1 MDVEKTIEFILEH
14 QAKTDTQLE
23 AIRKMIR
30 VGMRMIV
37 RIGQAQDRTDQQI
50 AKLTDSQ
57 ARTDV
62 KMAELADAQK
72 VTEQKFQALLDILRE
87 NRNGHER
94 SWLTPTAAQ
103 PISASAP
110 PTPPEKDLPD
120 RPGIAQMLYRRS

>member
-30 VGMRMIV
+30 VGMGMRMIV
-37 RIGQAQDRTDQQI
+37 RIGQAQERTDQQI

-72 VTEQKFQALLDILRE
+72 VTEQKFQALLDTLRE

-94 SWLTPTAAQ
+94 S
-103 PISASAP
+103 
-110 PTPPEKDLPD
+110 
-120 RPGIAQMLYRRS
+120 

>member
-1 MDVEKTIEFILEH
+1 VDVEKTIEFILEH

-23 AIRKMIR
+23 AIRKLIR

-37 RIGQAQDRTDQQI
+37 RIGQAQERTDQQI

-72 VTEQKFQALLDILRE
+72 VTEQKFQALLDTLRE

-94 SWLTPTAAQ
+94 S
-103 PISASAP
+103 
-110 PTPPEKDLPD
+110 
-120 RPGIAQMLYRRS
+120 